1 MIIQA
6 IIDIAEICSRH
17 KIRQAVIAPGSRSAA
32 LTLAFA
38 RHPNIKT
45 YVIPD
50 ERSAGYVA
58 LGLAQS
64 SQQTVAVIC
73 TSGTAA
79 ANLYPAIIEAY
90 YQEVPLLVLTADR
103 PPEWIDQQDGQT
115 VRQEKLYHNHILGS
129 YQFPVSLD
137 HKDAIWHA
145 HRIINEAILKTQHF
159 TRGPV
164 HVNVPIREPFY
175 PTDQEQFNFSAEIK
189 IIDQIYTDSSLNKDQ
204 VYSIVKEL
212 THFRKVLV
220 LVGQGHWSAELLK
233 LLTGIYEK
241 LGWIIIGDITSNIH
255 AIANSIDKHDLILM
269 DHEIQK
275 DLAPE
280 IIISLG
286 QSILS
291 KGLKGFL
298 RRSKPKAHWHISSN
312 PEIRDTF
319 QSLTKIIK
327 VRPEIFF
334 SAMNHEVSSDNRSI
348 EFSEKWKRFQIK
360 TKSEFEDFMDQI
372 QEGEF
377 AAVKKVIESLP
388 ADCDLHL
395 ANSMPVRY
403 ASYIGLKNKN
413 DVRVWS
419 NRGTSGIDGCLS
431 TVIGHAMNKDCLQVL
446 IAGDLAFFYDRNA
459 LWHSHVPA
467 NLRII
472 LLNNHGGGIFR
483 LIDGPRQQPELE
495 EYFETKQ
502 ALNAK
507 NTANDFKL
515 AYFSISDLPDLSKV
529 LSEFFSKETG
539 KAILEIETEPKMN
552 EEVFASFKNH
562 FNK

>member
-17 KIRQAVIAPGSRSAA
+17 KIHQAVIAPGSRSAA

-38 RHPNIKT
+38 RHPKIKT

-64 SQQTVAVIC
+64 SRQTVAIIC

-115 VRQEKLYHNHILGS
+115 VRQDKIYHNHILDS
-129 YQFPVSLD
+129 YQFPVSFA
-137 HKDAIWHA
+137 HSDAIWHA
-145 HRIINEAILKTQHF
+145 HRMVNEAILKTMGLTQ
-159 TRGPV
+159 GPV
-164 HVNVPIREPFY
+164 HLNVPIREPFY
-175 PTDQEQFNFSAEIK
+175 PNEGEQFHYSSEIK
-189 IIDQIYTDSSLNKDQ
+189 IINQLFTEDNLNEDQ
-204 VYSIVKEL
+204 VRNLAKEL
-212 THFRKVLV
+212 SSFKKVLM
-220 LVGQGHWSAELLK
+220 LVGQGHWSEDLLK
-233 LLTGIYEK
+233 NINSLQQEY
-241 LGWIIIGDITSNIH
+241 GWVIIGDIISNVH
-255 AIANSIDKHDLILM
+255 PLATAVDKHDLILM
-269 DHEIQK
+269 DHEIQN

-280 IIISLG
+280 LIVTIG

-298 RRSKPKAHWHISSN
+298 RRFKPQAHWHVGSD
-312 PEIRDTF
+312 PEVRDTF
-319 QSLTKIIK
+319 QSLTTKISAK
-327 VRPEIFF
+327 PEYFF
-334 SAMNHEVSSDNRSI
+334 SALVHAASSELRSL
-348 EFSEKWKRFQIK
+348 EFSEKWNISQRSRE
-360 TKSEFEDFMDQI
+360 SEFENFMDQI
-372 QEGEF
+372 QDGEF
-377 AAVKKVIESLP
+377 AATKKILEYLP
-388 ADCDLHL
+388 TNCDLHL

-403 ASYIGLKNKN
+403 ASYIGLKSKK
-413 DVRVWS
+413 DVDVWS

-431 TVIGHAMNKDCLQVL
+431 TVVGHALNKERLQVL
-446 IAGDLAFFYDRNA
+446 ITGDLAFFYDRNA
-459 LWHSHVPA
+459 LWHSHVPE

-502 ALNAK
+502 TLNAE
-507 NTANDFKL
+507 NTAKDFNL
-515 AYFSISDLPDLSKV
+515 AYFSMSDLSNLSNV
-529 LSEFFSKETG
+529 LSEFFSNETG
-539 KAILEIETEPKMN
+539 KAILEIETEPKTN
-552 EEVFASFKNH
+552 EEVFMAFKNH
-562 FNK
+562 FKK

>member
-1 MIIQA
+1 MIIQS
-6 IIDIAEICSRH
+6 IIDIAEVCSRH
-17 KIRQAVIAPGSRSAA
+17 NISQAVIAPGSRSAA

-64 SQQTVAVIC
+64 SRHTVAVIC

-79 ANLYPAIIEAY
+79 ANLYPSIIEAY

-145 HRIINEAILKTQHF
+145 HRIINEAILKTKGF
-159 TRGPV
+159 VSGPV
-164 HVNVPIREPFY
+164 HINVPIREPFY
-175 PTDQEQFNFSAEIK
+175 PTDEEEFNFSSEIK
-189 IIDQIYTDSSLNKDQ
+189 IIDQVYTDSSLNEDQ
-204 VYSIVKEL
+204 VFAFVKEISS
-212 THFRKVLV
+212 FEKVLI
-220 LVGQGHWSAELLK
+220 LVGQGHWSEEFLK
-233 LLTGIYEK
+233 LLAGFQERFSWTV
-241 LGWIIIGDITSNIH
+241 IGDIISNIH
-255 AIANSIDKHDLILM
+255 PLTSAIDKHDLILM
-269 DHEIQK
+269 DREIQK

-280 IIISLG
+280 IIISIG

-298 RRSKPKAHWHISSN
+298 RRFKPKAHWHIGSN
-312 PEIRDTF
+312 PEIKDTF

-327 VRPEIFF
+327 VQPEIFF
-334 SAMNHEVSSDNRSI
+334 IALNHVAVVENRSI
-348 EFSEKWKRFQIK
+348 EFSEKWNRFQIK
-360 TKSEFEDFMDQI
+360 TKSEFENFMDQI

-377 AAVKKVIESLP
+377 AAVKKVLEFLP
-388 ADCDLHL
+388 AKCDLHL

-403 ASYIGLKNKN
+403 ASYIGLKSKN

-431 TVIGHAMNKDCLQVL
+431 TVIGHALNKDRLQVL
-446 IAGDLAFFYDRNA
+446 VIGDLAFFYDRNA
-459 LWHSHVPA
+459 LWHPHVPE

-483 LIDGPRQQPELE
+483 LIDGPRQQPELA

-502 ALNAK
+502 TLNAE
-507 NTANDFKL
+507 NTAKDFNL
-515 AYFSISDLPDLSKV
+515 AYFSMNDLSDLSKV
-529 LSEFFSKETG
+529 LSEFFLKETG

-552 EEVFASFKNH
+552 EEIFMAFKNH